1 MIWVLVAILVL
12 VELAV
17 LGRIRVAL
25 FEGAVP
31 LNPAGW
37 IGYSEFLDLTVERRT
52 FPAAYWGVLLL
63 ATLLAVVFGYFIY
76 LVAQLAS

>member
-1 MIWVLVAILVL
+1 MIWVLVAILVVLEL
-12 VELAV
+12 VV

-25 FEGAVP
+25 FDGVVP

-37 IGYSEFLDLTVERRT
+37 IGYSEFLDVAVERRT

-63 ATLLAVVFGYFIY
+63 VTLLAVVFGYFIY